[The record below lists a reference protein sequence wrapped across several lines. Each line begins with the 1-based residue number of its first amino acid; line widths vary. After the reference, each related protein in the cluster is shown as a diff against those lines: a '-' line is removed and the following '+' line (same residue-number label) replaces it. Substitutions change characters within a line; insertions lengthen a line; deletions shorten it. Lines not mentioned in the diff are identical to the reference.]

1 MTIEII
7 KILLLVILVC
17 IFVFVVYKHEKIKAI
32 KELFVFAI
40 AGIVLGLI
48 IPFIYNMKNEL
59 LGIIMAFILA
69 VVINLVLV
77 SFVKSKYTGKKKRRK

>member
-17 IFVFVVYKHEKIKAI
+17 IFVFVVYKHEKIKTI

-77 SFVKSKYTGKKKRRK
+77 SFVKSKYTGKKK